1 MHSSTDRSTNRPD
14 HKGAIERLERLFLL
28 DDAPPARPAETAQPP
43 ASSFWVGVGI
53 TSILAMSIYLVGQK
67 APEIEKVWKQATASV
82 SSTVQTVMPPQVTNG
97 LSATRTTLTGV
108 VDPESMT
115 AAYYLSTILK
125 NSSSTNQEAQMRIT
139 LPAGAAVT
147 RATLWINGQAQ
158 EAAFTDRNSA
168 QQAFDWVVQGRRDP
182 LLVKQIDARTVE
194 VIGNPVMPGGDGM
207 KIRIGITAPLRLMS
221 TGEVSAELPQIES
234 RNFADGSYDV
244 HLESGNAII
253 SEGADV
259 ARSGHNNVLRLHKQS
274 VRADIPQ
281 LTFARHMGPTTFAT
295 RATHSLNGGYI
306 VATIKSDAQTHE
318 TRLSLRKQSQK
329 PGADIPI
336 IKSKDAAAR
345 LSTLWAKGEIEQFT
359 QEGDQGS
366 AVALAHVYRVVS
378 PVSSAVVLEQQ
389 SDYDRFGLNRNQW
402 ESMGA
407 NKHSVSA
414 RRSARD
420 KSIARPAME
429 APMPTASPAPGSRAT
444 RITDIE
450 FAPQSM
456 PGGSVQGFM
465 PDEGAAD
472 DRIAQAPVPMLKGAT
487 NGSVGPAAAA
497 PAPDGDATQISGVD
511 VAGTVRVAAQNPA
524 TVFGGLLIASLL
536 GVLGYA
542 PAAILAVRGTRRS
555 LRRQAGAEKLLL
567 LCAGWL
573 VLATFL
579 PVVSQILAAA
589 MAVILLARKRR

>member
-1 MHSSTDRSTNRPD
+1 MHSSTDRSTDRPD
-14 HKGAIERLERLFLL
+14 NKGAIERLERLFLL

-43 ASSFWVGVGI
+43 ANSFWVGVGI

-207 KIRIGITAPLRLMS
+207 KIRVGITAPLRLMS

-259 ARSGHNNVLRLHKQS
+259 ARSGHSNVLRLHKQS

-281 LTFARHMGPTTFAT
+281 LIFARHMGPTTFAT

-306 VATIKSDAQTHE
+306 VATMNSDTQTHE

-329 PGADIPI
+329 PGADIPVI
-336 IKSKDAAAR
+336 NSKDAAAR

-402 ESMGA
+402 ESLGA
-407 NKHSVSA
+407 NKHSVSS
-414 RRSARD
+414 RRSAGD
-420 KSIARPAME
+420 KNIVRPAME
-429 APMPTASPAPGSRAT
+429 APMPTASPAPASRAT
-444 RITDIE
+444 QITDIE

-456 PGGSVQGFM
+456 PGGSGQGFM
-465 PDEGAAD
+465 SEQGAAD
-472 DRIAQAPVPMLKGAT
+472 DSIAQAPVPMLKGAT

-497 PAPDGDATQISGVD
+497 PAPDGNATQISGVD
-511 VAGTVRVAAQNPA
+511 VAGTVRVAAQSPA
-524 TVFGGLLIASLL
+524 TVFGGLLIAGLL

-542 PAAILAVRGTRRS
+542 PAAILAVRGTRRF

-579 PVVSQILAAA
+579 PLASQILAAA